1 MTTTDGR
8 HERHMMRQRGAGARP
23 IPANFG
29 FIFQAGLIQLSA
41 TTTTE
46 SPPPTNASLP
56 VASPTE
62 VQKAPELSPPAEKA
76 VPKRKRVIRE
86 YEEEDQVWFSK
97 RPKKSTTAQ
106 QDESHTTSTA
116 PVETAF
122 DSAQIQPPI
131 ENKPAK
137 RKLVRKRI
145 LVPKSRQKAPT
156 DPEPEPEPQPRPDQL
171 PVAPEPTP
179 EDVAKFKRK
188 TRAKAPVV
196 SKNKPNRVDIP
207 IEPLQDDG
215 REDEPSNHP
224 LHDVP
229 TTEPAPSRKTK
240 SNEETSEGTAE
251 PKKRAKAVVRKRV
264 VRKDIQRD
272 TANERPNL
280 KEDTKTTEP
289 IVPLE
294 KEMAEEIPKAK
305 VTKKRKVIKKH
316 VDESVEQEV
325 ISDTQATL
333 TNPMEGLPPT
343 LEMPESVQAEK
354 KRKMV
359 KRVRVP
365 RATKTK
371 VLPEKDDQ
379 TTDAA
384 AQDKPKPSRSRPEL
398 PLEEGTSNPSPK
410 RPETSHAQEQLL
422 DKKSNTRERKTK
434 VSKANKEETTKEVV
448 SEDTTPKPIQPK
460 SLHHSKP
467 AVSEAEDADLA
478 LFESEAPVPV
488 TKKATKAPKRVFDD
502 DSEIDLDHML
512 SGIAAMAGTGAAKP
526 SITKPT
532 RVAKRKA
539 AVS

>member
-1 MTTTDGR
+1 M
-8 HERHMMRQRGAGARP
+8 
-23 IPANFG
+23 
-29 FIFQAGLIQLSA
+29 SA

-106 QDESHTTSTA
+106 QDESHIASTT
-116 PVETAF
+116 PGETAF

-137 RKLVRKRI
+137 RKVVRKRI

-156 DPEPEPEPQPRPDQL
+156 DPEPEPQPRPDQL
-171 PVAPEPTP
+171 PVAPEPTA
-179 EDVAKFKRK
+179 EDVTKPKRK
-188 TRAKAPVV
+188 KRAKALVV

-215 REDEPSNHP
+215 REDESNNHP
-224 LHDVP
+224 LHDIPSVK
-229 TTEPAPSRKTK
+229 PATFEKIQ
-240 SNEETSEGTAE
+240 SNGETPEGVAE
-251 PKKRAKAVVRKRV
+251 PKKRTKAVVRKRV
-264 VRKDIQRD
+264 VRKDIQKD

-280 KEDTKTTEP
+280 KEDANPTAP
-289 IVPLE
+289 SIPLE
-294 KEMAEEIPKAK
+294 KEKAEEMPKAK

-316 VDESVEQEV
+316 VNESVEQEV
-325 ISDTQATL
+325 ISDTQAIL
-333 TNPMEGLPPT
+333 TNSMEGLPPT
-343 LEMPESVQAEK
+343 LEMTESVQAEE
-354 KRKMV
+354 KRKIV

-384 AQDKPKPSRSRPEL
+384 AQDKPRPSRSRPKL

-434 VSKANKEETTKEVV
+434 VSKAKKEETTKEIV
-448 SEDTTPKPIQPK
+448 SEDISSQPIQPK
-460 SLHHSKP
+460 SLHHSKL
-467 AVSEAEDADLA
+467 AVSKAEDADLA
-478 LFESEAPVPV
+478 LFESGAPVPV

>member
-1 MTTTDGR
+1 M
-8 HERHMMRQRGAGARP
+8 
-23 IPANFG
+23 
-29 FIFQAGLIQLSA
+29 
-41 TTTTE
+41 
-46 SPPPTNASLP
+46 
-56 VASPTE
+56 
-62 VQKAPELSPPAEKA
+62 
-76 VPKRKRVIRE
+76 PKRKRVIRE

-97 RPKKSTTAQ
+97 RPKKSTT
-106 QDESHTTSTA
+106 
-116 PVETAF
+116 PGETAF

-137 RKLVRKRI
+137 RKVVRKRI

-156 DPEPEPEPQPRPDQL
+156 DPEPEPQPRPDQL

-188 TRAKAPVV
+188 KRAKAPVV

-215 REDEPSNHP
+215 REDESNNHP
-224 LHDVP
+224 LHDIPSVK
-229 TTEPAPSRKTK
+229 PATFEKIQ
-240 SNEETSEGTAE
+240 SNGETPEGVAE
-251 PKKRAKAVVRKRV
+251 PKKRTKAVVRKRV
-264 VRKDIQRD
+264 VRKDIQKD

-280 KEDTKTTEP
+280 KEDANPTAP
-289 IVPLE
+289 SIPLE
-294 KEMAEEIPKAK
+294 KEKAEEIPKAK

-316 VDESVEQEV
+316 VNESVEQEV
-325 ISDTQATL
+325 ISDTQAIL
-333 TNPMEGLPPT
+333 TNSMEGLPPT
-343 LEMPESVQAEK
+343 LEMTESVQAEK
-354 KRKMV
+354 KRKIV

-384 AQDKPKPSRSRPEL
+384 AQDESKPSRSRPKF
-398 PLEEGTSNPSPK
+398 PLEEETSNSSPK
-410 RPETSHAQEQLL
+410 RPETSLAQEKSL
-422 DKKSNTRERKTK
+422 DKKSNTRERN
-434 VSKANKEETTKEVV
+434 VSRAKKKETTKEIV
-448 SEDTTPKPIQPK
+448 SEDIPSQPIQPK

-467 AVSEAEDADLA
+467 AVSEAEDANLA

>member
-23 IPANFG
+23 IPTNFG
-29 FIFQAGLIQLSA
+29 FIFQAGPIQLSA
-41 TTTTE
+41 TTPAG

-56 VASPTE
+56 AAFSTE
-62 VQKAPELSPPAEKA
+62 VQKAPELSPPAEKPL
-76 VPKRKRVIRE
+76 PKRKRVIRE
-86 YEEEDQVWFSK
+86 DEDEDQVWFSK

-106 QDESHTTSTA
+106 QDESHIASTT
-116 PVETAF
+116 PGETAV

-156 DPEPEPEPQPRPDQL
+156 DPEPEPQPRPDQL
-171 PVAPEPTP
+171 PVAPEPTA
-179 EDVAKFKRK
+179 EDVTKPKRK
-188 TRAKAPVV
+188 TRAKALVV
-196 SKNKPNRVDIP
+196 SKNKPNRVDVP

-215 REDEPSNHP
+215 REDESNNHP
-224 LHDVP
+224 LHDIPSVK
-229 TTEPAPSRKTK
+229 PATFEKIQ
-240 SNEETSEGTAE
+240 SNGETPEGVAE
-251 PKKRAKAVVRKRV
+251 PKKRTKAVVRKRV
-264 VRKDIQRD
+264 VRKDIQKD

-280 KEDTKTTEP
+280 KEDANPTASS
-289 IVPLE
+289 IPLE
-294 KEMAEEIPKAK
+294 KEKAEEIPKAK

-316 VDESVEQEV
+316 VNESVEQEE
-325 ISDTQATL
+325 ISDTQAIL
-333 TNPMEGLPPT
+333 TNSMEGLPPT
-343 LEMPESVQAEK
+343 LEMTESVQAEK
-354 KRKMV
+354 KRKIV

-384 AQDKPKPSRSRPEL
+384 AQDKPRPSRSRPKL
-398 PLEEGTSNPSPK
+398 PLEERTSNPSPK

-434 VSKANKEETTKEVV
+434 VSKAKKEETTKEIV
-448 SEDTTPKPIQPK
+448 SEDISSQPIQPK
-460 SLHHSKP
+460 SLHHSKL

-478 LFESEAPVPV
+478 LFESGAPVPV

>member
-1 MTTTDGR
+1 M
-8 HERHMMRQRGAGARP
+8 HARP
-23 IPANFG
+23 IPTNFG
-29 FIFQAGLIQLSA
+29 FIFQAGPIQLSA

-46 SPPPTNASLP
+46 SSPPTNASLP
-56 VASPTE
+56 VVFPTE

-86 YEEEDQVWFSK
+86 FEEEDQVWFSK
-97 RPKKSTTAQ
+97 RPKKSTTVQ
-106 QDESHTTSTA
+106 QDESHIVSTVSGEA
-116 PVETAF
+116 TF
-122 DSAQIQPPI
+122 DKEQIKPPI
-131 ENKPAK
+131 ETKPTK
-137 RKLVRKRI
+137 RKVVRKRI
-145 LVPKSRQKAPT
+145 LVPKSRQRAPA
-156 DPEPEPEPQPRPDQL
+156 DPEPEPQPRPDQS
-171 PVAPEPTP
+171 PVAPESTA
-179 EDVAKFKRK
+179 EDVAKPKRK
-188 TRAKAPVV
+188 TRAKAPAV
-196 SKNKPNRVDIP
+196 SKKKPTCEDIP
-207 IEPLQDDG
+207 IGLLQDDG

-229 TTEPAPSRKTK
+229 SFKPATFENIQ
-240 SNEETSEGTAE
+240 SNEDTPEGTAD
-251 PKKRAKAVVRKRV
+251 PKKRVKAVVRKRV
-264 VRKDIQRD
+264 VRKDIHKD

-289 IVPLE
+289 IVLLE

-305 VTKKRKVIKKH
+305 ITKKRKVIKKH

-325 ISDTQATL
+325 ISDTQAIL

-343 LEMPESVQAEK
+343 LEMTESVQAAK
-354 KRKMV
+354 KRKIV

-384 AQDKPKPSRSRPEL
+384 AQDESKPSRSRPKL

-410 RPETSHAQEQLL
+410 RSETSLAGEKSL
-422 DKKSNTRERKTK
+422 DKKSNTRERNTK
-434 VSKANKEETTKEVV
+434 VSKAKKKGTTKDIV
-448 SEDTTPKPIQPK
+448 SEDIPSQPIQPK
-460 SLHHSKP
+460 PLHRSNP
-467 AVSEAEDADLA
+467 AVSEAEDADMA
-478 LFESEAPVPV
+478 LFEAEAPVLV
-488 TKKATKAPKRVFDD
+488 TRKASKAPKRVFND

-526 SITKPT
+526 SITKPI

>member
-1 MTTTDGR
+1 MTATDGR

-23 IPANFG
+23 IPTNFG
-29 FIFQAGLIQLSA
+29 FIFQAGPIQLSA

-56 VASPTE
+56 VASPAE

-106 QDESHTTSTA
+106 QDESHIASTT
-116 PVETAF
+116 PGETAV

-137 RKLVRKRI
+137 RKVVRKRI

-156 DPEPEPEPQPRPDQL
+156 DPEPEPQPRPDQL
-171 PVAPEPTP
+171 PVAPEPTA
-179 EDVAKFKRK
+179 EDVTKPKRK
-188 TRAKAPVV
+188 TRAKALVV

-215 REDEPSNHP
+215 REDESNNHA
-224 LHDVP
+224 LHDIPSVK
-229 TTEPAPSRKTK
+229 PATFEKIQ
-240 SNEETSEGTAE
+240 SNGETPEGVAE
-251 PKKRAKAVVRKRV
+251 PKKRTKAVVRKRV
-264 VRKDIQRD
+264 VRKDIQKD

-280 KEDTKTTEP
+280 KEDANPTAP
-289 IVPLE
+289 SIPLE
-294 KEMAEEIPKAK
+294 KEKAEEIPKAK

-316 VDESVEQEV
+316 VNESVEQEV
-325 ISDTQATL
+325 ISDTQAIL
-333 TNPMEGLPPT
+333 TNSMEGLPPT
-343 LEMPESVQAEK
+343 LEMTESVQAEK
-354 KRKMV
+354 KRKIV

-384 AQDKPKPSRSRPEL
+384 AQDKPRPSRSRPKL

-434 VSKANKEETTKEVV
+434 VSKAKKEETTKEIV
-448 SEDTTPKPIQPK
+448 SEDISSQPIQPK
-460 SLHHSKP
+460 SLHHSKL

-478 LFESEAPVPV
+478 LFESGAPVPV

>member
-23 IPANFG
+23 IPTNFG
-29 FIFQAGLIQLSA
+29 FIFQAGPIQLSA
-41 TTTTE
+41 TTPAE

-56 VASPTE
+56 VAFPAE
-62 VQKAPELSPPAEKA
+62 VQKGPKLSPPAEKA
-76 VPKRKRVIRE
+76 GPKRKRVVRE
-86 YEEEDQVWFSK
+86 DEEEDQVWFSK
-97 RPKKSTTAQ
+97 RSKKSTTAQ
-106 QDESHTTSTA
+106 KDESHIIST
-116 PVETAF
+116 VSEEVLLDKT
-122 DSAQIQPPI
+122 QMQPPT
-131 ENKPAK
+131 ETKPTK
-137 RKLVRKRI
+137 RKVVRKRI
-145 LVPKSRQKAPT
+145 LVPKSRQKAPA
-156 DPEPEPEPQPRPDQL
+156 EPEPKAKPQPRPDQL

-229 TTEPAPSRKTK
+229 TTESAPSRKTK

-251 PKKRAKAVVRKRV
+251 PKKRTKAVVRKRV
-264 VRKDIQRD
+264 VRKDIQKD

-289 IVPLE
+289 IVLLK

-305 VTKKRKVIKKH
+305 ITKKRKVIKKH

-325 ISDTQATL
+325 ISDTRAIL

-343 LEMPESVQAEK
+343 LEMTESVQAEK
-354 KRKMV
+354 KRKIV

-384 AQDKPKPSRSRPEL
+384 AQNESKPSRSRPKL
-398 PLEEGTSNPSPK
+398 ILEAETSDPFPK
-410 RPETSHAQEQLL
+410 RPETSLAQEESR

-434 VSKANKEETTKEVV
+434 VPKAKKEETTKEVV

-478 LFESEAPVPV
+478 LFESEAQVPV
-488 TKKATKAPKRVFDD
+488 TKKATKAPKRVFND

-526 SITKPT
+526 SVTKST
-532 RVAKRKA
+532 RVAKKRA
-539 AVS
+539 AIS

>member
-23 IPANFG
+23 IPTNFG
-29 FIFQAGLIQLSA
+29 FIFQAGPIQLSA

-106 QDESHTTSTA
+106 QDESHIISTVSGEV
-116 PVETAF
+116 PF
-122 DSAQIQPPI
+122 DKTQMQPPT
-131 ENKPAK
+131 ETKPTK
-137 RKLVRKRI
+137 RKIVRKRI
-145 LVPKSRQKAPT
+145 LVPKSRQKAPA
-156 DPEPEPEPQPRPDQL
+156 DPEPEPQPRPDQL
-171 PVAPEPTP
+171 PVPPEPTP
-179 EDVAKFKRK
+179 EDFAKFKRK
-188 TRAKAPVV
+188 ARAKAPVV

-251 PKKRAKAVVRKRV
+251 PKKRTKAVVRKRV
-264 VRKDIQRD
+264 VRKDIQKD
-272 TANERPNL
+272 TTNEQPSL

-305 VTKKRKVIKKH
+305 ITKKRKVIKKH

-325 ISDTQATL
+325 ISDTQAIL

-343 LEMPESVQAEK
+343 LEMTESVQAEK
-354 KRKMV
+354 KRKIV

-379 TTDAA
+379 TIDAA
-384 AQDKPKPSRSRPEL
+384 AQDEPKPSRSRPKL
-398 PLEEGTSNPSPK
+398 ILEAETSDPFPK
-410 RPETSHAQEQLL
+410 RPETSLAQEESL

-434 VSKANKEETTKEVV
+434 VPKAKKEETTKEVV

-478 LFESEAPVPV
+478 LFGSEAQVPV
-488 TKKATKAPKRVFDD
+488 TKKATKAPKRVFND

-526 SITKPT
+526 SVTKST
-532 RVAKRKA
+532 RVAKKRA
-539 AVS
+539 AIS

>member
-23 IPANFG
+23 IPTNFG
-29 FIFQAGLIQLSA
+29 FIFQAGPIQLSA
-41 TTTTE
+41 TTPAE

-56 VASPTE
+56 VAFPAE
-62 VQKAPELSPPAEKA
+62 VQKGPKLSPPAEKA
-76 VPKRKRVIRE
+76 GPKRKRVVRE
-86 YEEEDQVWFSK
+86 DEEEDQVWFSK
-97 RPKKSTTAQ
+97 RSKKATTAQ
-106 QDESHTTSTA
+106 KDESHIISTVSGEV
-116 PVETAF
+116 PLDKT
-122 DSAQIQPPI
+122 QMQPPT
-131 ENKPAK
+131 ETKPTK
-137 RKLVRKRI
+137 RKVVRKRI
-145 LVPKSRQKAPT
+145 LVPKSRQKAPA
-156 DPEPEPEPQPRPDQL
+156 DPEPEPQPRPDQL

-224 LHDVP
+224 LHNVP
-229 TTEPAPSRKTK
+229 SVKPATFEKIQ
-240 SNEETSEGTAE
+240 SNEDTPEGTAD
-251 PKKRAKAVVRKRV
+251 PKKRTKTVVRKRV
-264 VRKDIQRD
+264 VRKDIQKD

-289 IVPLE
+289 IVSLE
-294 KEMAEEIPKAK
+294 KETAEEIPKAK

-325 ISDTQATL
+325 ISDTQAIL
-333 TNPMEGLPPT
+333 EHSMEGLPPT
-343 LEMPESVQAEK
+343 LDMPESVQAEK
-354 KRKMV
+354 KRKIV

-384 AQDKPKPSRSRPEL
+384 AQDESKPSRSRPKL
-398 PLEEGTSNPSPK
+398 PLEEETSNSSPK
-410 RPETSHAQEQLL
+410 RPETSLAQEKSL
-422 DKKSNTRERKTK
+422 DKKSNTRERNTK
-434 VSKANKEETTKEVV
+434 VSRAKKKETTKEIV
-448 SEDTTPKPIQPK
+448 SEDIPSQPIQPK
-460 SLHHSKP
+460 SLHYSKL

-478 LFESEAPVPV
+478 LFGSEAQVPV
-488 TKKATKAPKRVFDD
+488 TKKATKAPKRVFND

-512 SGIAAMAGTGAAKP
+512 SGIAAMAGTGVAKP
-526 SITKPT
+526 AVTKSS